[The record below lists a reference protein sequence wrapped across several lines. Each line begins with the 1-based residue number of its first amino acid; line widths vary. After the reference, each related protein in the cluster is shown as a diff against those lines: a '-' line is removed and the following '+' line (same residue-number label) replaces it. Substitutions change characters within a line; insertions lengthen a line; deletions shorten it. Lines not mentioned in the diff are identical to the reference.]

1 MANLWTANRR
11 LWLVGALRA
20 LLTTFEPRIPGT
32 SATRPHR
39 GLAGRVARRGAA
51 QRYGRM
57 IVWKSYGSRWK
68 PRRS

>member
-20 LLTTFEPRIPGT
+20 PRIPGT